1 MVSEGDPVL
10 VQRVRRADG
19 SALINV
25 FNVSDLATDWLV
37 PWELAGSAGPRAV
50 TEGGVPVA
58 AGAAGVLQRSRP
70 TSRASWSSRP
80 SELRAGRRR

>member
-19 SALINV
+19 LALVNV

-58 AGAAGVLQRSRP
+58 AGAAGCY
-70 TSRASWSSRP
+70 
-80 SELRAGRRR
+80 